1 MSEIKKEQWRIW
13 EELCKILPIDDY
25 GNLLQGDEV
34 HKIVFQTNSPVKIK
48 SNLDFNKAVEP
59 AIRYLL
65 QNHNPYTKIYID
77 YENAEL
83 LEGVKSYNLKN
94 EVPD

>member
-13 EELCKILPIDDY
+13 EELSKILPIDDY
-25 GNLLQGDEV
+25 GNLEQGDEV
-34 HKIVFQTNSPVKIK
+34 YKIIFSTDSPVKLTRNI
-48 SNLDFNKAVEP
+48 DFSTAVQP

-65 QNHNPYTKIYID
+65 QNHSPHTRIYID

-83 LEGVKSYNLKN
+83 LEGVKSHNLKN
-94 EVPD
+94 EVLD